1 MSVFRIEKN
10 KNYTVMS
17 NHHLRNKDLSL
28 KAKGLLSQMLSLPD
42 DWDYTLKGLARIN
55 KEKIDAIRTAVL
67 ELEKA
72 GYITRKQGRDELG
85 KMAAI
90 EYTIY
95 EQPQPRLENPITE
108 QPILEKPSLE
118 NPISDNPITDN
129 PMSENPT
136 QLNIDITNK
145 EKLNTDVI
153 KYPSINQRE
162 QMQKIQE
169 NRWIDRYNKNTERIK
184 NNIECDALV
193 LNYDKAV
200 IDEIVSVMAEVL
212 TVDTPYYTIEKKQYP
227 TELVRQRFLE
237 IDYGKL
243 DAFLLDFSRRTE
255 KIHNTKAYLIT
266 SLFNIPA
273 TADTNLSNMVKNDLY
288 GDGGRW

>member
-17 NHHLRNKDLSL
+17 NHHLRNKELSL
-28 KAKGLLSQMLSLPD
+28 KAKGLLSQMLSLPEN
-42 DWDYTLKGLARIN
+42 WDYTLAGLSRIN
-55 KEKIDAIRTAVL
+55 KESIGAIRTAVW

-72 GYITRKQGRDELG
+72 GYITRRQGRDSKG
-85 KMAAI
+85 KMTSI

-95 EQPQPRLENPITE
+95 EEPQPMTSPPTSDNPILENPLSENPITDKST
-108 QPILEKPSLE
+108 LEIP
-118 NPISDNPITDN
+118 T
-129 PMSENPT
+129 SENPT
-136 QLNIDITNK
+136 QLNKDKTNK

-162 QMQKIQE
+162 QAQE
-169 NRWIDRYNKNTERIK
+169 IRWIDRYNKNTERIK
-184 NNIECDALV
+184 NNIDYDSLV
-193 LNYDKAV
+193 LHYDNAI

-212 TVDTPYYTIEKKQYP
+212 TIDTPYYNIEKKEYP
-227 TELVRQRFLE
+227 TELVRQRFLK

-243 DAFLLDFSRRTE
+243 DAFLLEFSRRTE
-255 KIHNTKAYLIT
+255 KIYNTKAYLIT

-273 TADTNLSNMVKNDLY
+273 TADTNLSNMVKHDLY
-288 GDGGRW
+288 GG